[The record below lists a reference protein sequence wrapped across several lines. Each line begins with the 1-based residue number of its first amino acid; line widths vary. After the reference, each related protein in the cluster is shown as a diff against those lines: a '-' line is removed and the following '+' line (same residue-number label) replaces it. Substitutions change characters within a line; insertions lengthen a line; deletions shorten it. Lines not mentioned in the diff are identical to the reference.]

1 MRPIN
6 AIRNLLLLA
15 LCLLALGGALPV
27 GAQPIPPN
35 DPLNEVGFD
44 QRLNAQV
51 PLDLMFRDEQGAA
64 VRLGDYV
71 GGKPAILVLA
81 YYECPNLCTLVLTK
95 LVETMRG
102 LAFDIG
108 DQFDVITVSIDP
120 RDTPAG
126 AAAKKATYLERYGR
140 PGAAGGWHFLTGEEG
155 AIGPLAQAIGF
166 RYAYDARQNQYAHPV
181 GIMALTPRGTI
192 SRYFYDLDYS
202 PQDLR
207 LGLVEASEGKIGSPV
222 DQFLLRCYHYDPVT
236 GQYTLAI
243 MNIVRVV
250 AVASTVLLG
259 LVVLRLLRREQ
270 RAPTLVPTDGGRR
283 IEDRG

>member
-1 MRPIN
+1 MLIN
-6 AIRNLLLLA
+6 TTRTVSLLA

-27 GAQPIPPN
+27 GAQPIPPD
-35 DPLNEVGFD
+35 DPLNQVGFD

-51 PLDLMFRDEQGAA
+51 PLDLTFRDEQGAA
-64 VRLGDYV
+64 VRLGDYM

-102 LAFDIG
+102 LAFDVG
-108 DQFDVITVSIDP
+108 DQFEVITVSIDP
-120 RDTPAG
+120 RDTPAV

-140 PGAAGGWHFLTGEEG
+140 PGAGGGWHFLTGEESS
-155 AIGPLAQAIGF
+155 IGPLAQAIGF

-181 GIMALTPRGTI
+181 GIMVLTPRGTL
-192 SRYFYDLDYS
+192 SRYFYNLDYS

-222 DQFLLRCYHYDPVT
+222 DQFLLRCYDYDPVT

-243 MNIVRVV
+243 MTIVRVV
-250 AVASTVLLG
+250 GVVSVALLG
-259 LVVLRLLRREQ
+259 LVVLWLRRRER
-270 RAPTLVPTDGGRR
+270 RAPALVPTDRRWR